1 MKIYG
6 IRHHGPGS
14 TKSLI
19 KALRNQ
25 QPDCIIIEGATDGE
39 SLISDV
45 SNEGLIPPVAL
56 LTYNPKDFSQ
66 AVYAPF
72 ATFSPEWQTIKFGLK
87 KNIPVRFM
95 DLPYDM
101 IFGIKNAEKENTQL
115 ALDIGESEK
124 EIDPTDQLQKD
135 PLGYMAQVAGYSDSE
150 RWWEV
155 TFEERE
161 NPDDIFPEI
170 TNLMRVLRAELD
182 RPESM
187 MEMRREAYMRETI
200 RKAKKESFENMAV
213 ICGAWHSPV
222 LEDIDKFKSS
232 EDKKLLKGI
241 KKIKTKST
249 WVPWSYSRLS
259 MQSGYGA
266 GVISPAWY
274 KLLFGNRKET
284 GIRWMTKVARLFRE
298 KDMDASSAHVI
309 EAVRLANTLAGLRQ
323 LPIAGIKEMYEAA
336 VSIFCEG
343 DEAQMKVIHDQ
354 LIIGN
359 AIGKVPP
366 EIPVIPLQQD
376 FEKIVKSARLS
387 AYKEDEEERY
397 LKATKTN
404 PRGGLDLRT
413 DSDLKKSWLLHRLNI
428 LGIPWGKE
436 FKTTRK
442 TKGSFKEIWKLK
454 WKPDFTLNIIE
465 AGMWG
470 NTVYNAAVNFV
481 KKKVYEI
488 KDLPQL
494 TELTELSLKA
504 DLIGAVPN
512 LVAQLKN
519 LSALTKDVD
528 KLMDALQ
535 PLQFALRYGDT
546 RKQDVSSLQQ
556 VFDQLVPRICLMLPN
571 ACVAVNEEVTN
582 ELFDKIIETN
592 SSITLN
598 ENEEHIQLWNNAI
611 ARIAD
616 LKNVNSLLQGG
627 CIRILFNKGLMP
639 TEEVAN
645 RMRRRL
651 SVGNDK
657 KDAAVWLE
665 GFLRGSGVILVVHPE
680 LWNILDRWIEEIDFL
695 SFKDLLPLLRR
706 TFSEF
711 SHPERAKM
719 MELAKKGQVS
729 ISEQNAESGFDEER
743 GAQVLPTIKLLLGI
757 EK

>member
-14 TKSLI
+14 AKSLI

-25 QPDCIIIEGATDGE
+25 APDCIIIEGATDGE
-39 SLISDV
+39 SLIKDV
-45 SNEGLIPPVAL
+45 ANEGLKPPVAL

-72 ATFSPEWQTIKFGLK
+72 AEFSPEWQAIKFGLK

-101 IFGIKNAEKENTQL
+101 IFGIKNAEKVNTQL
-115 ALDIGESEK
+115 ALDIEEPKEK
-124 EIDPTDQLQKD
+124 IVDPTDQLQKD
-135 PLGYMAQVAGYSDSE
+135 PLGYMAKVAGYSDSE

-170 TNLMRVLRAELD
+170 TNLMRVLREELN
-182 RPESM
+182 RPDPP

-200 RKAKKESFENMAV
+200 RKAKKEGFENMAV

-222 LEDIDKFKSS
+222 LEDIDQFKAS

-241 KKIKTKST
+241 KKVKTQST

-259 MQSGYGA
+259 SQSGYGA

-274 KLLFGNRKET
+274 KLLFGNRKEV
-284 GIRWMTKVARLFRE
+284 GIRWMIKAARLFRE

-309 EAVRLANTLAGLRQ
+309 EAVRLADTLAGIRQ

-343 DEAQMKVIHDQ
+343 DESQMKIIHDK

-366 EIPVIPLQQD
+366 EIPVIPLQKD

-387 AYKEDEEERY
+387 AYKEDEEDRY

-404 PRGGLDLRT
+404 PRGGLDLRAQ
-413 DSDLKKSWLLHRLNI
+413 SDLLKSWLLHRLNI
-428 LGIPWGKE
+428 LGIPWGTE
-436 FKTTRK
+436 MKTSRK

-470 NTVYNAAVNFV
+470 NTVYDAAVNFI

-494 TELTELSLKA
+494 TELTELALKA

-535 PLQFALRYGDT
+535 PLLFALRYGDT

-556 VFDQLVPRICLMLPN
+556 VFDQLVPRICVLLPN
-571 ACVAVNEEVTN
+571 GCIAVNEEVTN
-582 ELFDKIIETN
+582 ELFDKIINTN
-592 SSITLN
+592 SAITLT
-598 ENEEHIQLWNNAI
+598 ENEEHIKSWNHAI
-611 ARIAD
+611 AQIAD
-616 LKNVNSLLQGG
+616 LKNVNPLLQGG
-627 CIRILFNKGLMP
+627 CVRILFNKGLMP
-639 TEEVAN
+639 TEDVTN
-645 RMRRRL
+645 RMSLRL
-651 SVGNDK
+651 SAGNDR
-657 KDAAVWLE
+657 KDAAIWLE
-665 GFLRGSGVILVVHPE
+665 GFLRGSGMILVVHPE
-680 LWNILDRWIEEIDFL
+680 LWNILDKWINEIDL
-695 SFKDLLPLLRR
+695 LTFKDLVPLLRR

-719 MELAKKGQVS
+719 MELAKTGQVN
-729 ISEQNAESGFDEER
+729 ISEQNIEDGFDEER

-757 EK
+757 E

>member
-14 TKSLI
+14 AKSLI

-72 ATFSPEWQTIKFGLK
+72 AEFSPEWQAIKFGLK
-87 KNIPVRFM
+87 KEIPVRFM

-101 IFGIKNAEKENTQL
+101 IFGIKNAEKVNTQL
-115 ALDIGESEK
+115 ALEIEEPAEK
-124 EIDPTDQLQKD
+124 VVDPTDQLQKD
-135 PLGYMAQVAGYSDSE
+135 PLGYMADVAGYSDSE

-170 TNLMRVLRAELD
+170 TNLMRVLREELN
-182 RPESM
+182 RPDPP

-200 RKAKKESFENMAV
+200 RKAKKEGFENIAV

-222 LEDIDKFKSS
+222 LEDIEKFKAS

-241 KKIKTKST
+241 KKVKTKST

-259 MQSGYGA
+259 TQSGYGA

-274 KLLFGNRKET
+274 KLLFGNRKEV

-309 EAVRLANTLAGLRQ
+309 EAVRLSTTLAGLRQ

-343 DEAQMKVIHDQ
+343 DESQMKVIHEQ

-359 AIGKVPP
+359 QIGKVPP

-376 FEKIVKSARLS
+376 FEKIVKSARLT
-387 AYKEDEEERY
+387 AYKADEESRY

-413 DSDLKKSWLLHRLNI
+413 DSDLLKSWLLHRLNI
-428 LGIPWGKE
+428 LGVAWGTE
-436 FKTTRK
+436 MKTSK
-442 TKGSFKEIWKLK
+442 KAKGGFKEIWKLK

-470 NTVYNAAVNFV
+470 NTVYEAAVNFV

-494 TELTELSLKA
+494 TELTELALKA

-519 LSALTKDVD
+519 LSSVTKDVE

-535 PLQFALRYGDT
+535 PLLFALRYGDT

-571 ACVAVNEEVTN
+571 ACVSVNEEVTN
-582 ELFDKIIETN
+582 ELFDKIISTN
-592 SSITLN
+592 SAITLN
-598 ENEEHIQLWNNAI
+598 ENEEHLKMWNHAI
-611 ARIAD
+611 EQIVD

-627 CIRILFNKGLMP
+627 CLRILFNKGLIP

-645 RMRRRL
+645 RMNLRL
-651 SVGNDK
+651 SAGNDR
-657 KDAAVWLE
+657 KDAAIWSE
-665 GFLRGSGVILVVHPE
+665 GFLRGSGMILVVHPE
-680 LWNILDRWIEEIDFL
+680 LWNILDKWINEIDML

-719 MELAKKGQVS
+719 MELAKNGQVS
-729 ISEQNAESGFDEER
+729 ISEQNVDDGFDKER
-743 GAQVLPTIKLLLGI
+743 GAQVLPTIKMLLGI
-757 EK
+757 D